1 MLCINKGLHACG
13 NCGCLWITVN
23 AVSAILRIIF
33 GQFAHDFREQKMF
46 WKIFGNCWKKYWKD
60 TGNCWKKYLKNTGNC
75 CQKYWKNTGNWWGK
89 YWKIL
94 EFHIWNVVGTLSKC
108 IMEGR
113 LSVLRVTVYKGLVV
127 QALSGGHKCRPDCQY
142 RGSNPWP
149 SDPQTERLSHTAI
162 V

>member
-1 MLCINKGLHACG
+1 MHACG

-33 GQFAHDFREQKMF
+33 GQFAHDFRVQKMF
-46 WKIFGNCWKKYWKD
+46 WKFFGNCWKKYWKD

-94 EFHIWNVVGTLSKC
+94 EFHIWNVVGTLEPYSLVLSLRALFAC
-108 IMEGR
+108 PGSSSLIR
-113 LSVLRVTVYKGLVV
+113 LSWVFKPCTIHQVESLDRY
-127 QALSGGHKCRPDCQY
+127 S
-142 RGSNPWP
+142 
-149 SDPQTERLSHTAI
+149 I
-162 V
+162 VATF

>member
-33 GQFAHDFREQKMF
+33 GQFAHDFRVQKMF

-89 YWKIL
+89 YWKNTGI
-94 EFHIWNVVGTLSKC
+94 SYMKC
-108 IMEGR
+108 CGNP
-113 LSVLRVTVYKGLVV
+113 VTVTPSTIRL
-127 QALSGGHKCRPDCQY
+127 LL
-142 RGSNPWP
+142 RGYYC
-149 SDPQTERLSHTAI
+149 ELRG
-162 V
+162 